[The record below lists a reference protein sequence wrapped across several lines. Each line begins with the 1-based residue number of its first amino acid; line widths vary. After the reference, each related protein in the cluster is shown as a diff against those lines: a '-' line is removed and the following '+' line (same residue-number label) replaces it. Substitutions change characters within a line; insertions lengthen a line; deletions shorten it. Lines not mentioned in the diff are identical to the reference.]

1 MEREPEREWMSEG
14 KKCVVSPENWG
25 VSEVETELNSLSSM
39 VSTVSATGAARLKV
53 KRLSVMLMSI
63 ASLLTRVTVRLRRP
77 HSLSSP
83 TIVIASTGMPIMCT
97 CLPARIDVGLAVI
110 AQIAPTAALLPSI
123 LCGCKPFISASAV
136 NLSLIIGLGI
146 YRGTSD

>member
-1 MEREPEREWMSEG
+1 MSGE

-25 VSEVETELNSLSSM
+25 VGFGGWGKTELNSLSST
-39 VSTVSATGAARLKV
+39 VAAVSAAGAARLKV
-53 KRLSVMLMSI
+53 KRLSAMPMSI

-97 CLPARIDVGLAVI
+97 CLAVGIDVGLAVI
-110 AQIAPTAALLPSI
+110 AQIVPVAVPLPSI
-123 LCGCKPFISASAV
+123 VYGRKSFISASAV

-146 YRGTSD
+146 YRGTPD

>member
-1 MEREPEREWMSEG
+1 MG
-14 KKCVVSPENWG
+14 G
-25 VSEVETELNSLSSM
+25 IETELNSLSSM
-39 VSTVSATGAARLKV
+39 VPTASATGAARLKV
-53 KRLSVMLMSI
+53 KRLSAMPMSI
-63 ASLLTRVTVRLRRP
+63 ASLLTRVTIRLRRP

-83 TIVIASTGMPIMCT
+83 TIVIASTGLPIVCT
-97 CLPARIDVGLAVI
+97 CLLAIIDVGLAVI

-123 LCGCKPFISASAV
+123 LCSCKPFISASAV